1 MSLTVGSI
9 IGHYKITSLL
19 GVGGMGE
26 VYKAQDTNLERPVA
40 LKILPEHLI
49 EDADRVRRFVQEA
62 KSASALNH
70 PHIIT
75 IYEIG
80 QANPSQIIEVSQAQ
94 IAASNPSASVP
105 SSGVI
110 HYMAMEFVDGVTL
123 HHKIHKERKDLKKL
137 LHYLAQAAEG
147 LAKAHSAGIVHRDL
161 KPENI
166 MITSDGYAKILD
178 FGLAKLVEASD
189 TKAAAPTGA
198 ELEEAATAV
207 MNKTQPGMVMG
218 TLGYMSPEQVQ
229 GKEID
234 QRSDIFSFGCI
245 LYEATTNQK
254 PFKGDS
260 LIDSLHKIIYSQP
273 QPIRELNLNA
283 PAELQRIVRKCM
295 AKDAA
300 ERFQSIKDV
309 AIDLRDLVREYDV
322 QPTVSGSFPPTI
334 PSDSH
339 PLSSDSHSL
348 PSGAPSYT
356 APTASQPPYQMTQ
369 PSDISSVNSN
379 MVMANSGAVSGV
391 VTGALPAV
399 RRKRWMVI
407 GGLMVFALAAVGLW
421 YALVWNKNAK
431 SRNAP
436 AFQTTKISKLTTTGK
451 SIGTVISPDGKYVAH
466 IALDAGKQTLMV
478 RQTATTGNV
487 TVVEPDD
494 SLINDLTFSPDSN
507 FIYFSKR
514 KKEVPIRNLYKV
526 PSLGGTPPTQVLGDV
541 DSAISFSPDGKRFA
555 FIRNYSDK
563 GESGLLIVNEDGSN
577 EQQVALHSR
586 GNFFIATAWSPDG
599 KVLAATTRR
608 TDDGV
613 RVELLGVQLSDGSE
627 QVIGTQ
633 KWAII
638 TSLAWLADGSGLMLS
653 GVERGPGSNKFQLFQ
668 ISYPEGKARRLTD
681 GLTNYAGV
689 SLTKDSNS
697 LVTLQANVIAQL
709 WLAPNGDVS
718 KAKQVTTGSITY
730 GYLSWTPDAKLVYMS
745 EESGAVD
752 IWMMDG
758 EGKNKKQLT
767 SNAGM
772 NAYPSLA
779 ADGSYI
785 VFNSNRGN
793 DPSVFQVWRM
803 NLDGS
808 NQKQLTQGA
817 SAFYPTISPD
827 GKWVV
832 YAAISESGKPNL
844 WKMPIDG
851 GDAVQLT
858 TYVSVWPKI
867 SPDGKF
873 IACQYQDEQPNSL
886 SKVGIIPIAGGSPIK
901 SFSIPQGQFTWS
913 FDGKGIMYVDNKVG
927 VSNIW
932 LQPID
937 GGAAKQLTQFQA
949 DSIYSYA
956 WSRDG
961 KQLICSRGNETTD
974 VILIKDAG
982 TAEANP

>member
-26 VYKAQDTNLERPVA
+26 VYKAQDLNLERPVA
-40 LKILPEHLI
+40 LKILPEHLV

-80 QANPSQIIEVSQAQ
+80 QANPSQITQIPQAEN
-94 IAASNPSASVP
+94 AESNLDASAS

-123 HHKIHKERKDLKKL
+123 HNKIHKDGKDLKKL
-137 LHYLAQAAEG
+137 LNYLAQAAEG

-178 FGLAKLVEASD
+178 FGLAKLVEASEP
-189 TKAAAPTGA
+189 KAAAPTGA
-198 ELEEAATAV
+198 ELEEAATAM

-218 TLGYMSPEQVQ
+218 TLGYMSPEQVK

-245 LYEATTNQK
+245 LYEATTNHK

-273 QPIRELNLNA
+273 EPIKELNPHA
-283 PAELQRIVRKCM
+283 PVELQRIVRKCM
-295 AKDAA
+295 AKDPA

-309 AIDLRDLVREYDV
+309 AIDLRDLVREYDL
-322 QPTVSGSFPPTI
+322 QPTVSGLYMQPT
-334 PSDSH
+334 PSG
-339 PLSSDSHSL
+339 SHSVL
-348 PSGAPSYT
+348 SGAQANPL
-356 APTASQPPYQMTQ
+356 PTTSQPPYQMTGQ
-369 PSDISSVNSN
+369 HEISFTDPNQAV
-379 MVMANSGAVSGV
+379 ASGSISGV
-391 VTGALPAV
+391 VTGAIPTL
-399 RRKRWMVI
+399 RRKRWMLA
-407 GGLMVFALAAVGLW
+407 GGLIVFALVAVSLL
-421 YALVWNKNAK
+421 YALVWHRQAK
-431 SRNAP
+431 SRSAP
-436 AFQTTKISKLTTTGK
+436 GFQTTKITKLTNTGK
-451 SIGTVISPDGKYVAH
+451 SAGAVISPDGKYVAH
-466 IALDAGKQTLMV
+466 VSLDEGKQTLLV
-478 RQTATTGNV
+478 RQTATSGNV
-487 TVVEPDD
+487 TVVPPDE
-494 SLINDLTFSPDSN
+494 SLIEGLAFSPDSN
-507 FIYFSKR
+507 FIYFTKR
-514 KKEVPIRNLYKV
+514 KQEDAIRNLYKV
-526 PSLGGTPPTQVLGDV
+526 PSLGGTPPTKVLEDV

-555 FIRNYSDK
+555 FIRFYPVK
-563 GESGLLIVNEDGSN
+563 GESALLVVNEDGSN
-577 EQQVALHSR
+577 EQRIALRER
-586 GNFFIATAWSPDG
+586 GNFFMAAAWSPDG
-599 KVLAATTRR
+599 KVLAAPARR

-613 RVELLGVQLSDGSE
+613 RFELLVVQLSDGSE

-633 KWAII
+633 KWAVI
-638 TSLAWLADGSGLMLS
+638 TSLAWLADGRGLMVS
-653 GVERGPGSNKFQLFQ
+653 GMERGPSTNKLQLFQ

-689 SLTKDSNS
+689 SLTKDSAS
-697 LVTLQANVIAQL
+697 LVTLHANAITQL
-709 WLAPNGDVS
+709 WVAPNGEAGR
-718 KAKQVTTGSITY
+718 AKQVTSGSINY
-730 GYLSWTPDAKLVYMS
+730 SFLSWTPDARLVCMS
-745 EESGAVD
+745 DESGTAE
-752 IWMMDG
+752 IWIMDG

-767 SNAGM
+767 SNAGV
-772 NAYPSLA
+772 NVYPSVA

-793 DPSVFQVWRM
+793 DPNVFQVWRM

-808 NQKQLTQGA
+808 NPKQLTQGA
-817 SAFYPTISPD
+817 SAFYPTITPD

-832 YAAISESGKPNL
+832 YAVLSESGMPNL

-851 GDAVQLT
+851 GEAVQLT
-858 TYVSVWPKI
+858 TNLSAWPKV

-873 IACQYQDEQPNSL
+873 IACQYHDEQPNSL
-886 SKVGIIPIAGGSPIK
+886 PKIAIIPIEGGQPVKTFPIQQ
-901 SFSIPQGQFTWS
+901 SQVTWTN
-913 FDGKGIMYVDNKVG
+913 DGKGIMYVDRKGG

-937 GGAAKQLTQFQA
+937 GGAPKQLTQFQS
-949 DSIYSYA
+949 DNILSYA

-961 KQLICSRGNETTD
+961 KQMICSRGNETTD

-982 TAEANP
+982 AAEANP

>member
-40 LKILPEHLI
+40 LKILPEHLV

-80 QANPSQIIEVSQAQ
+80 QANPSQIIEVPQAH
-94 IAASNPSASVP
+94 IAEGKASASAP

-123 HHKIHKERKDLKKL
+123 HYKIHKDRKDLKKL

-166 MITSDGYAKILD
+166 MVTSDGYAKILD

-189 TKAAAPTGA
+189 TKAAKPTGA

-207 MNKTQPGMVMG
+207 MNKTHPGMVMG

-295 AKDAA
+295 AKDPA
-300 ERFQSIKDV
+300 ERFQSIKDI

-322 QPTVSGSFPPTI
+322 QPTVSGLYVSPT
-334 PSDSH
+334 PSGSQ
-339 PLSSDSHSL
+339 PQSSDSHSL
-348 PSGAPSYT
+348 SSGAQSLSS
-356 APTASQPPYQMTQ
+356 PTPSQPQYPMTGQ
-369 PSDISSVNSN
+369 HEISFTDPN
-379 MVMANSGAVSGV
+379 MAVASGAVSGV
-391 VTGALPAV
+391 VRGALPLV
-399 RRKRWMVI
+399 RRKRWLII
-407 GGLMVFALAAVGLW
+407 GGLVVFAVATLGLF
-421 YALVWNKNAK
+421 YLFVWNRHSQSK
-431 SRNAP
+431 SAP
-436 AFQTTKISKLTTTGK
+436 AFQTTRTTKLTNTGK
-451 SIGTVISPDGKYVAH
+451 AIGAVISPDGKFVAH
-466 IALDAGKQTLMV
+466 VALNEDQQTLLV

-494 SLINDLTFSPDSN
+494 ALIEGLSFSPDSN
-507 FIYFSKR
+507 FIYFTKR
-514 KKEVPIRNLYKV
+514 KQRDAIRVLYRV
-526 PSLGGTPPTQVLGDV
+526 PSLGGTPPTQVLEDV

-555 FIRNYSDK
+555 FVRFYPQK
-563 GESGLLIVNEDGSN
+563 GESALLVINEDGSN
-577 EQQVALHSR
+577 EQRVALHER
-586 GNFFIATAWSPDG
+586 GNFFMTAAWSPDG
-599 KVLAATTRR
+599 KVLAAPARR

-613 RVELLGVQLSDGSE
+613 RVELLAVQLSDGSE
-627 QVIGTQ
+627 QVIGTHR
-633 KWAII
+633 WATIS
-638 TSLAWLADGSGLMLS
+638 SLEWLADGSGLMLS

-668 ISYPEGKARRLTD
+668 ISYPEGRARRITD

-689 SLTKDSNS
+689 SLTKDSGS
-697 LVTLQANVIAQL
+697 LVTLQANAMTQL
-709 WLAPNGDVS
+709 WLAPNGDAG
-718 KAKQVTTGSITY
+718 KARQVTSGSVNY
-730 GYLSWTPDAKLVYMS
+730 SFLSWTADAKLVCMS
-745 EESGAVD
+745 DESGAAD
-752 IWMMDG
+752 IWMMDA

-767 SNAGM
+767 SNAAV
-772 NAYPSLA
+772 NAYPSVA
-779 ADGSYI
+779 PDGSYI

-793 DPSVFQVWRM
+793 DPNVFQVWRM

-808 NQKQLTQGA
+808 NQKQLTQGP

-832 YAAISESGKPNL
+832 YTALSESGKPNI

-858 TYVSVWPKI
+858 TQISVWPKI

-873 IACQYQDEQPNSL
+873 VLCQYSDDQQVSL
-886 SKVGIIPIAGGSPIK
+886 PKIAIIPFDGGQPVK
-901 SFSIPQGQFTWS
+901 SFTLPLGQVQWS
-913 FDGKGIMYVDNKVG
+913 YDGKGILYVDNKGG

-932 LQPID
+932 AQPVD
-937 GGAAKQLTQFQA
+937 GSAAKQLTQFQA
-949 DSIYSYA
+949 DNIFSYA

-974 VILIKDAG
+974 VILIKDESLMQAK
-982 TAEANP
+982 P